1 MVIVAVG
8 SLLSRRAAAH
18 PNCASLKSV
27 LPGRDNT
34 LFGRTEVE
42 RRLQGSVQASGVYPR
57 TAQDANRLTPMKVF
71 RRDTHAAGTESGF
84 GSAPPCVQLDD
95 NLLRSYWRDGDVVHN
110 RETEITLRD
119 DRASA
124 AITTLPG
131 TGLLLLLTRHQVVDQ
146 STDAAGRRTDPGA
159 FLPAR
164 NRADGGPGACR
175 PANDERFL
183 LP

>member
-95 NLLRSYWRDGDVVHN
+95 IYFDRIGGAAMSSTTARPKSLYGTTARRLRSQHY
-110 RETEITLRD
+110 LA
-119 DRASA
+119 RAYFFFSRV
-124 AITTLPG
+124 I
-131 TGLLLLLTRHQVVDQ
+131 R
-146 STDAAGRRTDPGA
+146 S
-159 FLPAR
+159 
-164 NRADGGPGACR
+164 
-175 PANDERFL
+175 
-183 LP
+183 